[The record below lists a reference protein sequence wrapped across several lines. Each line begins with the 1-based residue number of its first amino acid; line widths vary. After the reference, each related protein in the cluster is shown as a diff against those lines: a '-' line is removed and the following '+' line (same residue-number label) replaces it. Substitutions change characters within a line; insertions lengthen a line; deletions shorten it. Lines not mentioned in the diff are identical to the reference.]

1 MYRTAVFLQVRLA
14 STRLPEKA
22 LLPLEGKEAIVHA
35 MEALAPLPVDEYI
48 LVTDEASAPR
58 LAPLA
63 DRCGYGVFSGD
74 RDNVLKRFCD
84 AAERYSVDRVIRA
97 TGDNP
102 LVSAS
107 AAREALR
114 LQETSHADYAGITD
128 TPYGTGVEVVLTRA
142 LEGVLSRGPD
152 RYEREHVT
160 PGVYRRPERYKVV
173 VRRTSPRTRFPEM
186 RVTLDTAD
194 DYQYIADIFRALY
207 KGRPIELPEL
217 VAYGHHQQQRS
228 SA

>member
-1 MYRTAVFLQVRLA
+1 MCRTAVFLQVRLA

-22 LLPLEGKEAIVHA
+22 LLPLEGKAAIVHA
-35 MEALAPLPVDEYI
+35 MEALALLPADEYL
-48 LVTDEASAPR
+48 LVTDEESVAR
-58 LAPLA
+58 LAPPA
-63 DRCGYGVFSGD
+63 AKCGYGVFAGD

-84 AAERYSVDRVIRA
+84 AAERYSVNRIIRA

-102 LVSAS
+102 LVSAA

-114 LQETSHADYAGITD
+114 LQETSGADYAGITD
-128 TPYGTGVEVVLTRA
+128 TPYGTGVEVVLARA
-142 LEGVLSRGPD
+142 LADVLSGGPD

-173 VRRTSPRTRFPEM
+173 VQQTPARTRFPEM
-186 RVTLDTAD
+186 RVTLDTPD
-194 DYQYIADIFRALY
+194 DYDYIAGIFRALY
-207 KGRPIELPEL
+207 RGRPIELPEL
-217 VAYGHHQQQRS
+217 VAYGHQQQRS